1 MFILQKK
8 KGGGVFQ
15 HTVSN
20 ISSLLGYGNDP
31 DYIGSVKDKTNYGEM
46 SVFQFFITNTVWD
59 GVNDAFWGYF
69 NRNTMRRREIRTFL
83 TKASPHNV
91 NPCEFRET
99 LHMDS

>member
-8 KGGGVFQ
+8 KGGWGVFQ

-31 DYIGSVKDKTNYGEM
+31 DYIGSVKDKTNNGEM

-59 GVNDAFWGYF
+59 GVNDAFLGGISIG
-69 NRNTMRRREIRTFL
+69 IR
-83 TKASPHNV
+83 
-91 NPCEFRET
+91 
-99 LHMDS
+99 